1 MNIYYVYAYIRS
13 KDSTTAKAGTPYY
26 IGKGKG
32 NRAYDNNHR
41 IPKPKDR
48 TKIVI
53 LENNLTEL
61 DAFAIERKMIA
72 LYGRKDLG
80 TGILRNRSD
89 GGEGPSGVIRT
100 PEYCAKLSAGN
111 KGKVR
116 TQEMCD
122 AHSKRMKGR
131 KWPEE
136 ARAARKAAG
145 IKQSEETRAKR
156 KASMMGKN
164 KGRVLGPLTEE
175 RKKHLSEVKKGI
187 PKPKVVCRI
196 SDRKEMGIA
205 HFTQWCLKQP

>member
-48 TKIVI
+48 SKIVI
-53 LENNLTEL
+53 LEQNLTEL
-61 DAFAIERKMIA
+61 GAFALERRMIA
-72 LYGRKDLG
+72 WFGRQDIG
-80 TGILRNRSD
+80 TGILRNLTD
-89 GGEGPSGVIRT
+89 GGDGASGVIRT
-100 PEYCAKLSAGN
+100 PEYCAKLSASN

-116 TQEMCD
+116 TQEMRD
-122 AHSKRMKGR
+122 AHSKRMTGVNKG
-131 KWPEE
+131 KPKPE
-136 ARAARKAAG
+136 G
-145 IKQSEETRAKR
+145 FGLNQSEETRAKR
-156 KASMMGKN
+156 RASLIGKN
-164 KGRVLGPLTEE
+164 KGRVLGPLSPEL
-175 RKKHLSEVKKGI
+175 KKHLSEVKKGI

-196 SDRKEMGIA
+196 NDRKEMGIA